1 MLLTCQ
7 SRQEV
12 TNRRVAKAVELSAQD
27 DRRLRILSKRKRV
40 QARVAQRARI
50 VLLAAR
56 GLSDKDIAAQV
67 DLERRTVARWRA
79 RYLAMGIEELLRDA
93 TRPGRPAKIDARRI
107 AEVVRKPLQEKPA
120 KRTHWSTRTLAAHTG
135 LSEASIRRIW
145 HAHGLKPHW
154 VRTFKLSNDPRF
166 VEKLEDIVGLYLN
179 PPENALLLSCDE
191 KSQIQALDRTQPGLP
206 LNKGRCQTMT
216 HDYAPKEVPLGD
228 APKEVPLGDKRN
240 GTTTR
245 FAALNMLNGA
255 VIGQCMQRHRHQE
268 WLRFLRQ
275 IDQATPKDKQL
286 HLIADN
292 YATHKHPKVKAWLAK
307 HPRFHMHFT
316 PTSASWLNMVERF
329 FRDISENQLR
339 HGVFH
344 NVPEL
349 VQTIDHYLK
358 QHHQNPKPFIWTARA
373 CDILAKAT
381 RARAKL
387 NKALSV

>member
-1 MLLTCQ
+1 M
-7 SRQEV
+7 
-12 TNRRVAKAVELSAQD
+12 ELSAQD

-67 DLERRTVARWRA
+67 DLERRAVARWRT
-79 RYLAMGIEELLRDA
+79 RYLAVGIEGLLCDA
-93 TRPGRPAKIDARRI
+93 PRPGRPAKIDARKI
-107 AEVVRKPLQEKPA
+107 AEVVRITLHEKPA
-120 KRTHWSTRTLAAHTG
+120 KRTQWSTRTLAAQMG

-145 HAHGLKPHW
+145 HAHGLKPHL

-166 VEKLEDIVGLYLN
+166 VEKLEDIVALYLN
-179 PPENALLLSCDE
+179 PPEHALVLSCDE

-206 LNKGRCQTMT
+206 MKKGRCQTMT

-228 APKEVPLGDKRN
+228 KRN
-240 GTTTR
+240 GTTTL
-245 FAALNMLNGA
+245 FAALNMLDGT
-255 VIGQCMQRHRHQE
+255 VIGQCMQQHRHQE

-286 HLIADN
+286 HLIVDN

-329 FRDISENQLR
+329 FRDLSENQLR
-339 HGVFH
+339 QGVFH

-349 VQTIDHYLK
+349 VQTIAHYLE
-358 QHHQNPKPFIWTARA
+358 QHNQDPKPFIWTARA
-373 CDILAKAT
+373 CDILAKVT